1 MHLIELP
8 IKLNAS
14 LHKMIPRTISYLY
27 GKRGVK
33 YFRTYTLG
41 NLHVYYVDAF
51 NRIDIIML
59 ADKRQIKNEE
69 IDFTIEQLLPGVA
82 KETLEINDEA
92 KAAVEAI
99 AKKKLQYA
107 DIVIIE
113 QNLAT
118 A

>member
-27 GKRGVK
+27 GKRGIK

-51 NRIDIIML
+51 NRVDIIIM
-59 ADKRQIKNEE
+59 ADHRQVKEEE
-69 IDFTIEQLLPGVA
+69 INFAIETLMPGVDKA
-82 KETLEINDEA
+82 SLEINDEA
-92 KAAVEAI
+92 KLAMEAI

-113 QNLAT
+113 QNLDA
-118 A
+118 

>member
-27 GKRGVK
+27 GKSGIK

-51 NRIDIIML
+51 NRINIIMM
-59 ADKRQIKNEE
+59 ADHRQIKSEE
-69 IDFTIEQLLPGVA
+69 IDFAIKELLPGVA
-82 KETLEINDEA
+82 KDTLDINDEA

-107 DIVIIE
+107 DIVVVE
-113 QNLAT
+113 QTLNN
-118 A
+118 

>member
-27 GKRGVK
+27 GKSGIK

-51 NRIDIIML
+51 NRIDIIIM
-59 ADKRQIKNEE
+59 ADSRQVKSEE
-69 IDFTIEQLLPGVA
+69 IDFAIENLMPGVDKA
-82 KETLEINDEA
+82 SLEINEEA
-92 KAAVEAI
+92 KAAVEAV

-113 QNLAT
+113 QKVKA
-118 A
+118 